1 LILLLQVLTASERS
15 VLDCQ
20 GLGSTETRHLAES
33 RVSSRLD
40 GKWFLDALLG
50 YGGSA
55 AVYGATH
62 RNGKRAAIKV
72 LHPHC
77 VADEGLRTRFVREG
91 YVANKIGHPGAVSV
105 LDDDVADDGTVYLVM
120 ELLEG
125 ASLERVGRG
134 EAPPLLMTEVVRIAD
149 DLLDVLAKAHTIG
162 IVHRDIKPANIFVT
176 KSGELKVLDFG
187 IARLAESSLDGSSS
201 TQTGFMMGTPAF
213 MPPEQARARWAEVD
227 ARSDLWSVG
236 ATMIALLIARRPRLA
251 ETPNEELLL
260 AMTSPLPPVASL
272 VPNIAPQ
279 LAAVID
285 RAVAFDRDDRWPNA
299 AAMQHAL
306 RDAVKHSEPR
316 LIVPA
321 TLQASA
327 ALNMPTNTLVAPT
340 PPRTGPQLPGIAY
353 PPISTVDVDAA
364 NHGLTTGRAVLHS
377 ARPNQT
383 IRSSTGVISVLLG
396 VALAVAIA
404 SVVLYARSRSGYA
417 DHKPVT
423 ATTLTTA
430 TAAATITTAAAAVTA
445 PTTTTAP
452 AATETPPPVATDTIP
467 TDELDP
473 KPTTPKAAPP
483 STTTSPPKTAVN
495 RPDPKPAKPATPTTA
510 RPTTSSS
517 GNPAKYFDNRF

>member
-1 LILLLQVLTASERS
+1 M
-15 VLDCQ
+15 LDCS

-33 RVSSRLD
+33 RVATRLD

-77 VADEGLRTRFVREG
+77 VADESLRTRFVREG

-134 EAPPLLMTEVVRIAD
+134 EAPPLLMNEVVRIAD
-149 DLLDVLAKAHTIG
+149 DLLDVLAQAHKIG
-162 IVHRDIKPANIFVT
+162 IVHRDIKPANIFIT
-176 KSGELKVLDFG
+176 KAGELKVLDFG
-187 IARLAESSLDGSSS
+187 IARLAESALDGSSS

-213 MPPEQARARWAEVD
+213 MPPEQARARWNEVD
-227 ARSDLWSVG
+227 ARSDIWSVG

-272 VPNIAPQ
+272 VPNIPPQ

-285 RAVAFDRDDRWPNA
+285 RAVAFDREERWPSA
-299 AAMQHAL
+299 EAMQLAL

-316 LIVPA
+316 LNVPA

-327 ALNMPTNTLVAPT
+327 ALNMPTNTVVAPT
-340 PPRTGPQLPGIAY
+340 TGRPSPQLQGMPFP
-353 PPISTVDVDAA
+353 PPISSADVDAA

-377 ARPNQT
+377 ARPNPT
-383 IRSSTGVISVLLG
+383 VRSSTGIISVLLG

-404 SVVLYARSRSGYA
+404 SVILYARSRSSDA
-417 DHKPVT
+417 ERRAVT
-423 ATTLTTA
+423 AATA
-430 TAAATITTAAAAVTA
+430 TATATALPTATATTTAAAVTTVTA
-445 PTTTTAP
+445 PT
-452 AATETPPPVATDTIP
+452 ATEAAPPVSTDAPPP
-467 TDELDP
+467 TDELDA
-473 KPTTPKAAPP
+473 KPTPKTAPP
-483 STTTSPPKTAVN
+483 STTSQPKTVAN
-495 RPDPKPAKPATPTTA
+495 RPDPRTVKPSAPATA
-510 RPTTSSS
+510 RPATTSSA
-517 GNPAKYFDNRF
+517 NPSKYFDSRY

>member
-1 LILLLQVLTASERS
+1 
-15 VLDCQ
+15 
-20 GLGSTETRHLAES
+20 LGSTETRHLAES
-33 RVSSRLD
+33 RVATRLD

-125 ASLERVGRG
+125 ASLEKVGRG
-134 EAPPLLMTEVVRIAD
+134 EAPPLMVNEVVRIAD
-149 DLLDVLAKAHTIG
+149 DLLDVLAKAHAIG

-176 KSGELKVLDFG
+176 RSGQLKVLDFG
-187 IARLAESSLDGSSS
+187 IARLAESTIDGSSA

-227 ARSDLWSVG
+227 GRSDLWSVG

-272 VPNIAPQ
+272 ARNVPPQ

-285 RAVAFDRDDRWPNA
+285 KAVAFDREDRWPSA
-299 AAMQHAL
+299 EAMQHAL
-306 RDAVKHSEPR
+306 RDAVRRSEPH
-316 LIVPA
+316 IAVPP

-327 ALNMPTNTLVAPT
+327 ALNVPMMP
-340 PPRTGPQLPGIAY
+340 PPITGPQMPGV
-353 PPISTVDVDAA
+353 PFGSGPISSVDMDAA

-377 ARPNQT
+377 ARPNPPL
-383 IRSSTGVISVLLG
+383 RSSAGILSVLLG
-396 VALAVAIA
+396 VTMAVVIA
-404 SVVLYARSRSGYA
+404 SGVLYARSRSGHGKA
-417 DHKPVT
+417 VT
-423 ATTLTTA
+423 ATT
-430 TAAATITTAAAAVTA
+430 
-445 PTTTTAP
+445 PTAP
-452 AATETPPPVATDTIP
+452 AATTATAPAATTTASPIATLATVTAPPATTETPPPAATVMP
-467 TDELDP
+467 LTDDLDG
-473 KPTTPKAAPP
+473 KPTSRTAPTP
-483 STTTSPPKTAVN
+483 SSPKTAAVH
-495 RPDPKPAKPATPTTA
+495 PEPKPAIKPAPTP
-510 RPTTSSS
+510 RPTASSS
-517 GNPAKYFDNRF
+517 ANPSKYFDSRF